1 MEYLT
6 ISKLHVNKLS
16 EANSSSCW
24 KWLKIIHRGNNSEI
38 YSFQISENREH
49 FVASSASV
57 CHFFFRQ
64 KSKHSVA
71 LLWLGITN
79 QRFHGSILCSL
90 LVWKWNAKKSWKQLE
105 SARPE
110 RSHWSKLSFLFI
122 LVIARVIERVDTL
135 TWRVLP
141 GKMFLLE
148 RLKHVFSKSFCCILF
163 FRAGM
168 TSVFMALPR
177 SPLHISISWPT
188 KVWY

>member
-24 KWLKIIHRGNNSEI
+24 KWLKIILRESNSEI

-79 QRFHGSILCSL
+79 QRFHGKYSVQFVSL
-90 LVWKWNAKKSWKQLE
+90 EMKRKE
-105 SARPE
+105 
-110 RSHWSKLSFLFI
+110 KLK
-122 LVIARVIERVDTL
+122 AT
-135 TWRVLP
+135 
-141 GKMFLLE
+141 
-148 RLKHVFSKSFCCILF
+148 
-163 FRAGM
+163 
-168 TSVFMALPR
+168 
-177 SPLHISISWPT
+177 
-188 KVWY
+188 

>member
-24 KWLKIIHRGNNSEI
+24 KWLKIIHRGNSSEI
-38 YSFQISENREH
+38 YSFQISENKEH

-57 CHFFFRQ
+57 CHFFFAKNRNTQ
-64 KSKHSVA
+64 
-71 LLWLGITN
+71 LLCCGLELPIRGFTE
-79 QRFHGSILCSL
+79 SILCSL

-110 RSHWSKLSFLFI
+110 GSHWSKLSFLFI

-135 TWRVLP
+135 AWRVLP